1 MRRHNSTFQTM
12 ACSSSHTLKRKGPD
26 AEAPDK
32 RPCLTHGATLPTH
45 TNWCEFNCEAPGTI
59 VTWDSEDETDGTA
72 LFEGEPGGQNLS
84 PVSRTNIAVTG
95 TDTVM
100 EPIFSNYYSDD
111 EGRFRLMEEIWACN
125 PQREESTFRYT
136 DSALV
141 AYSRKLLEGRWGNAS
156 DALYFHKDLW
166 DWCSEGTQKT
176 IRSLGAK
183 IIHTNTRS
191 LKEGDF

>member
-1 MRRHNSTFQTM
+1 MHYVNSGFYASPQLTFQTM

-32 RPCLTHGATLPTH
+32 RPCLTHGA
-45 TNWCEFNCEAPGTI
+45 
-59 VTWDSEDETDGTA
+59 WDSEYETDGTD

-84 PVSRTNIAVTG
+84 PVSRTAIAVTG
-95 TDTVM
+95 TGTVM